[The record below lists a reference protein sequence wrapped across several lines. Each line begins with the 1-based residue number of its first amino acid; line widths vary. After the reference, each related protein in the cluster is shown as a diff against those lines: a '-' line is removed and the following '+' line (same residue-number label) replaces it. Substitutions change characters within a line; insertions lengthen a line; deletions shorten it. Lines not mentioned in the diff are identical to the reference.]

1 MHSLFKI
8 MHNGFN
14 ATKVTFSYSY
24 FNKIMLRNIGRLFS
38 TTCFAAKPGESLV
51 RKVALIPGDGIGPEI
66 CSAATD
72 VLGHLNAPIEF
83 ETIKHFSVCDE
94 EIIKKIKSFPA
105 ALKGTIFHTIG
116 EGAESPNVILRKKL
130 DVYANVVHGFS
141 LQGIK
146 TRHDNVDVIIIR
158 ENLEG
163 EYSGLE
169 HEVYPGVVESI
180 KVITYAG
187 SLKIAKYAFELA
199 YLNNRKKVTA
209 IHKANIMKKADGEF
223 LKAVRFVAKSY
234 PTIQYQEMIIDNA
247 SMQMTS
253 NPWQFDVVVL
263 PNLYGSIIAN
273 IVSFLVGGPGITPG
287 VNVGN
292 DFSLFEPGTRHK
304 AKDIAGKGIANP
316 TAILLSSAMM
326 LRHLNLPHFAER
338 LQEGV
343 FRTIREGKVLTKDI
357 GGEATTYEFTKEIVK
372 NIDK

>member
-1 MHSLFKI
+1 
-8 MHNGFN
+8 
-14 ATKVTFSYSY
+14 
-24 FNKIMLRNIGRLFS
+24 MLRHLIRLS
-38 TTCFAAKPGESLV
+38 STCFPQKPGESSV
-51 RKVALIPGDGIGPEI
+51 RKLALIPGDGIGPEI
-66 CSAATD
+66 CSAATE
-72 VLGHLNAPIEF
+72 VLSAIHAPIEF
-83 ETIKHFSVCDE
+83 ETFPSLNINDDNS
-94 EIIKKIKSFPA
+94 IKKIKSYPA
-105 ALKGTIFHTIG
+105 ALKGTISHQVG
-116 EGAESPNVILRKKL
+116 EGASNPNVLFRKKL
-130 DVYANVVHGFS
+130 EVYANVCHAFS

-146 TRHDNVDVIIIR
+146 TRHDNINVIVIR

-180 KVITYAG
+180 KVITYDA

-199 YLNNRKKVTA
+199 YMNNRKKVTA

-223 LKAVRFVAKSY
+223 LKAVRQVAKEY

-263 PNLYGSIIAN
+263 PNLYGSIISN

-287 VNVGN
+287 VNIAN
-292 DFSLFEPGTRHK
+292 DFALFEPGTRHL

-338 LQEGV
+338 LQEGL
-343 FRTIREGKVLTKDI
+343 FKTIREGNVLTKDI
-357 GGEATTYEFTKEIVK
+357 GGVATTYEFTKEIIK
-372 NIDK
+372 NIQQ